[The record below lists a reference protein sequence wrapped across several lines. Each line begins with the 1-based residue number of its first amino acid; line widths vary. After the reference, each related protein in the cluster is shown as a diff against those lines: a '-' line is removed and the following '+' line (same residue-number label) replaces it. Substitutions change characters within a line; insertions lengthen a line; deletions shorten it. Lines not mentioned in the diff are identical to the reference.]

1 MVAGEI
7 LLPAGSQVTAGLAKI
22 AWLFLKIGVIFFGGG
37 YVLIPLMHRIMVD
50 QYQWLSLQ
58 EFIDGVA
65 LSQLTPGPLA
75 MLSTFAGFRVGGFWG
90 GLTGTLFIFLP
101 CTLLMLVL
109 SSHYEKF
116 RDMES
121 IREILDGLLP
131 AVVGIIAAAAWE
143 MGSTSLVGVRDFSV
157 LAAGFLIL
165 QFTRM
170 SPMFVILG
178 AGAVGF
184 IFGFN

>member
-1 MVAGEI
+1 M
-7 LLPAGSQVTAGLAKI
+7 TAGLFKI
-22 AWLFLKIGVIFFGGG
+22 AWLFLKIGLIFFGGG

-50 QYQWLSLQ
+50 QYRWLSLQ

-75 MLSTFAGFRVGGFWG
+75 MLATFTGFRAGGFWG
-90 GLTGTLFIFLP
+90 GLIGTIFISLP
-101 CTLLMLVL
+101 CTLLMLVI

-116 RDMES
+116 RNMES
-121 IREILDGLLP
+121 LREILDGLLP

-143 MGSTSLVGVRDFSV
+143 MGSTSLAGVRDFIL

-165 QFTRM
+165 QFTGI

-178 AGAVGF
+178 AGTVGY
-184 IFGFN
+184 IFGFR

>member
-1 MVAGEI
+1 M
-7 LLPAGSQVTAGLAKI
+7 TAGLFKI
-22 AWLFLKIGVIFFGGG
+22 AWLFLKIGLIFFGGG

-50 QYQWLSLQ
+50 QYRWLSLQ

-75 MLSTFAGFRVGGFWG
+75 MLATFTGFRAGGFWG
-90 GLTGTLFIFLP
+90 GLIGTIFIFLP
-101 CTLLMLVL
+101 CTLLMLVI

-116 RDMES
+116 RNMES
-121 IREILDGLLP
+121 LREILDGLLP

-143 MGSTSLVGVRDFSV
+143 MGSTSLADVRDFIL

-165 QFTRM
+165 QFTRV

-178 AGAVGF
+178 AGTVGY
-184 IFGFN
+184 IFGFR

>member
-1 MVAGEI
+1 M
-7 LLPAGSQVTAGLAKI
+7 TAGLFKI
-22 AWLFLKIGVIFFGGG
+22 AWLFLKIGLIFFGGG

-50 QYQWLSLQ
+50 QYRWLSLQ

-75 MLSTFAGFRVGGFWG
+75 MLATFTGFRAGGFWG
-90 GLTGTLFIFLP
+90 GLIGTIFIFLP
-101 CTLLMLVL
+101 CTLLMLVI

-116 RDMES
+116 RNMES
-121 IREILDGLLP
+121 LREILDGLLP

-143 MGSTSLVGVRDFSV
+143 MGSTSLAGVRDFIL

-165 QFTRM
+165 QFTRV

-178 AGAVGF
+178 AGTAGY
-184 IFGFN
+184 IFGFA

>member
-1 MVAGEI
+1 M
-7 LLPAGSQVTAGLAKI
+7 TAGLFKI

-37 YVLIPLMHRIMVD
+37 YVLIPLLHRIMVD
-50 QYQWLSLQ
+50 QYRWLSLQ

-75 MLSTFAGFRVGGFWG
+75 MLATFTGFRVGGFWG
-90 GLTGTLFIFLP
+90 GLTGTIFIFLP
-101 CTLLMLVL
+101 CTLLMLVI

-116 RDMES
+116 RSVDAF
-121 IREILDGLLP
+121 RKILDGLLP

-143 MGSTSLVGVRDFSV
+143 LGSTSLAGVRDFIL

-165 QFTRM
+165 QFTRV

-178 AGAVGF
+178 AGTVGY
-184 IFGFN
+184 IFGFR